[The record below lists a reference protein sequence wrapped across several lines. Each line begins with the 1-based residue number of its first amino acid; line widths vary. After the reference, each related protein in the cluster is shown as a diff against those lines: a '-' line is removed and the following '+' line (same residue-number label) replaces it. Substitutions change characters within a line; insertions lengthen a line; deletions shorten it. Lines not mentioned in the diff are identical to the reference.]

1 MRIKII
7 SIGKKIRSWE
17 KESIEYYLK
26 QLPKNFSI
34 DLINIGGL
42 QHPKISKKEIIEK
55 ESKLLMEKISKEDY
69 VVAWDSFGEKIN
81 SETLASFLSEN
92 FEINNSICF
101 LLNCANAFSHKTGS
115 TNLGITTFGM
125 YWLVAP
131 ITMIASGGFHK
142 ACCRFINLIAVSSGF
157 NENLLFENSHSTR
170 LIK

>member
-17 KESIEYYLK
+17 KEAIEYYLK

-42 QHPKISKKEIIEK
+42 QHPKISKKEIIAK

-101 LLNCANAFSHKTGS
+101 LVGGSFGLSADIKKISNKVFSASMLTFPHRLFRVILVEQIYRAHTIINKMPYHK
-115 TNLGITTFGM
+115 
-125 YWLVAP
+125 
-131 ITMIASGGFHK
+131 
-142 ACCRFINLIAVSSGF
+142 
-157 NENLLFENSHSTR
+157 
-170 LIK
+170 

>member
-101 LLNCANAFSHKTGS
+101 LVGGSFGLSADIKKISNKVFSASLLTFPHRLFRVILVEQIYRAHTIINKMPYHK
-115 TNLGITTFGM
+115 
-125 YWLVAP
+125 
-131 ITMIASGGFHK
+131 
-142 ACCRFINLIAVSSGF
+142 
-157 NENLLFENSHSTR
+157 
-170 LIK
+170 

>member
-92 FEINNSICF
+92 FEINNSISF
-101 LLNCANAFSHKTGS
+101 LVGGSFGLSADIKKISNKVFSASMLTFPHRLFRVILVEQIYRAHTIINKMPYHK
-115 TNLGITTFGM
+115 
-125 YWLVAP
+125 
-131 ITMIASGGFHK
+131 
-142 ACCRFINLIAVSSGF
+142 
-157 NENLLFENSHSTR
+157 
-170 LIK
+170 

>member
-101 LLNCANAFSHKTGS
+101 LVGGSFGLSANIKKISNKVFSASMLTFPHRLFRVILVEQIYRAHTIINKMPYHK
-115 TNLGITTFGM
+115 
-125 YWLVAP
+125 
-131 ITMIASGGFHK
+131 
-142 ACCRFINLIAVSSGF
+142 
-157 NENLLFENSHSTR
+157 
-170 LIK
+170 

>member
-101 LLNCANAFSHKTGS
+101 LVGGSFGLSAYIKKISNKVFSASMLTFPHRLFRVILVEQIYRAHTIINKMPYHK
-115 TNLGITTFGM
+115 
-125 YWLVAP
+125 
-131 ITMIASGGFHK
+131 
-142 ACCRFINLIAVSSGF
+142 
-157 NENLLFENSHSTR
+157 
-170 LIK
+170 

>member
-101 LLNCANAFSHKTGS
+101 LVGGSFGLSADIKKISNKVFSASMLTFPHRLFRVILVEQIYRAHTIINKMPYHK
-115 TNLGITTFGM
+115 
-125 YWLVAP
+125 
-131 ITMIASGGFHK
+131 
-142 ACCRFINLIAVSSGF
+142 
-157 NENLLFENSHSTR
+157 
-170 LIK
+170 

>member
-34 DLINIGGL
+34 DLINMGGL

-101 LLNCANAFSHKTGS
+101 LVGGSFGLSANIKKISNKVFSASMLTFPHRLFRVILVEQIYRAHTIINKMPYHK
-115 TNLGITTFGM
+115 
-125 YWLVAP
+125 
-131 ITMIASGGFHK
+131 
-142 ACCRFINLIAVSSGF
+142 
-157 NENLLFENSHSTR
+157 
-170 LIK
+170 

>member
-69 VVAWDSFGEKIN
+69 VVAWDSCGEKIN

-101 LLNCANAFSHKTGS
+101 LVGGSFGLSADIKKISNKVFSASMLTFPHRLFRVILVEQIYRAHTIINKMPYHK
-115 TNLGITTFGM
+115 
-125 YWLVAP
+125 
-131 ITMIASGGFHK
+131 
-142 ACCRFINLIAVSSGF
+142 
-157 NENLLFENSHSTR
+157 
-170 LIK
+170 

>member
-101 LLNCANAFSHKTGS
+101 LVGGSFGLSADIKKISNKVFSASMLTFPHRLFRVILVEQIYRAHTIINNMPYHK
-115 TNLGITTFGM
+115 
-125 YWLVAP
+125 
-131 ITMIASGGFHK
+131 
-142 ACCRFINLIAVSSGF
+142 
-157 NENLLFENSHSTR
+157 
-170 LIK
+170 

>member
-101 LLNCANAFSHKTGS
+101 LVGGSFGLSDDIKKISNKVFSASLLTFPHRLFRVILVEQIYRAHTIINKMPYHK
-115 TNLGITTFGM
+115 
-125 YWLVAP
+125 
-131 ITMIASGGFHK
+131 
-142 ACCRFINLIAVSSGF
+142 
-157 NENLLFENSHSTR
+157 
-170 LIK
+170 

>member
-69 VVAWDSFGEKIN
+69 VVVWDSCGEKIN

-101 LLNCANAFSHKTGS
+101 LVGGSFGLSADIKKISNKVFSASMLTFPHRLFRVILVEQIYRAHTIINKMPYHK
-115 TNLGITTFGM
+115 
-125 YWLVAP
+125 
-131 ITMIASGGFHK
+131 
-142 ACCRFINLIAVSSGF
+142 
-157 NENLLFENSHSTR
+157 
-170 LIK
+170 

>member
-34 DLINIGGL
+34 DLINMGGL

-101 LLNCANAFSHKTGS
+101 LVGGSFGLSADIKKISNKVFSASMLTFPHRLFRVILVEQIYRAHTIINKMPYHK
-115 TNLGITTFGM
+115 
-125 YWLVAP
+125 
-131 ITMIASGGFHK
+131 
-142 ACCRFINLIAVSSGF
+142 
-157 NENLLFENSHSTR
+157 
-170 LIK
+170 